1 MLRAYLLVQT
11 EIGRAASVA
20 KDLAEISGIT
30 DVSAVDGPYDV
41 IAVAGAAGVDELG
54 RLILEN
60 VQAVEGLTR
69 MLTCP
74 VVRL

>member
-1 MLRAYLLVQT
+1 MLRAYLLIQT
-11 EIGRAASVA
+11 EIGRAANVA
-20 KDLAEISGIT
+20 RDLGAISGIM

-41 IAVAGAAGVDELG
+41 IAVAEAEGVDDLG
-54 RLILEN
+54 CLIMEK
-60 VQAVEGLTR
+60 VQAVAGLNR

>member
-1 MLRAYLLVQT
+1 MLRAYLLIQT
-11 EIGRAASVA
+11 EIGRAANVA
-20 KDLAEISGIT
+20 KDLAAISGIT

-41 IAVAGAAGVDELG
+41 IAVAEAAGVDDLG
-54 RLILEN
+54 YLIMER
-60 VQAVEGLTR
+60 VQAITGLTR

>member
-11 EIGRAASVA
+11 ETGRAASVA
-20 KDLAEISGIT
+20 KDLAVVSGVI

-41 IAVAGAAGVDELG
+41 IAVAEAPGVDELG
-54 RLILEN
+54 RLILGK
-60 VQAVEGLTR
+60 VQAVAGLAR